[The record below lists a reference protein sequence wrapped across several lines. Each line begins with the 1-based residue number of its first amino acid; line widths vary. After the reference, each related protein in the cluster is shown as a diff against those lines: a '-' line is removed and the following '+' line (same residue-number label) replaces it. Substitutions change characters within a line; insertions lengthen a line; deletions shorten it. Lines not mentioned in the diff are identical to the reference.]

1 MVNQM
6 CAPSLTAAKRGRIF
20 KKSAKIIHCYWLS
33 VSVSILRPLRH
44 IWPCKILRH
53 QAPDLSFTSAAPSG
67 LQSVR
72 TLVKDARD
80 FDIMCMGR
88 IRRDETDTLWQKES
102 EGRERWGAKWM
113 EAKEERMKGGR
124 VKRQIGRQEGLWWET
139 WNQTVTGWKA
149 DEQRD

>member
-1 MVNQM
+1 MHRHWQQPNVAEYLKNQ
-6 CAPSLTAAKRGRIF
+6 PWLYIVIDYLFLFQFLG
-20 KKSAKIIHCYWLS
+20 HCGTFGL
-33 VSVSILRPLRH
+33 
-44 IWPCKILRH
+44 KILRH